1 MKVYKTNEIKNIAIL
16 GGSGTGKTTFAEAI
30 LFESGLISEIPSGV
44 KSALGL

>member
-30 LFESGLISEIPSGV
+30 LFESGLIKRRG
-44 KSALGL
+44 